1 MRLIV
6 SWKYHILSFIGWLLY
21 IFMSLFMMKLINRFV
36 DVKTWDEQTYKLFYY
51 AMFESFTT
59 AILAYLLSN
68 IILWYIDYK
77 INFNSITKKTLFGLL
92 ITFVITQTLY
102 TNILWPLLN
111 KISLM
116 YSKNPILEN
125 DTGFYIK
132 LVNSVFFSS
141 FFLVW
146 MFVVLA
152 YKTIVHLREVKIKK
166 IELESNLRESTLNSL
181 KGQINPHFMF
191 NSLNNIRGLVLE
203 DPFRSRDMIT
213 RLSEMLRYSLTK
225 NDLHQIKLEDELE
238 MVENYIQIS
247 KIQMEDRLQ
256 YIDEVAPETLVL
268 KIPPMILQ
276 MLVENAV
283 KHGVSNL
290 KEGGFVKVL
299 TKVQNEVLLLQ
310 VINTG
315 KLTIQS
321 DSTQIGLKNI
331 ASRLKLLY
339 GEKAIFDLKEEKN
352 EVKAEISIPLA

>member
-1 MRLIV
+1 
-6 SWKYHILSFIGWLLY
+6 
-21 IFMSLFMMKLINRFV
+21 
-36 DVKTWDEQTYKLFYY
+36 
-51 AMFESFTT
+51 
-59 AILAYLLSN
+59 
-68 IILWYIDYK
+68 
-77 INFNSITKKTLFGLL
+77 
-92 ITFVITQTLY
+92 
-102 TNILWPLLN
+102 
-111 KISLM
+111 
-116 YSKNPILEN
+116 
-125 DTGFYIK
+125 
-132 LVNSVFFSS
+132 
-141 FFLVW
+141 
-146 MFVVLA
+146 
-152 YKTIVHLREVKIKK
+152 
-166 IELESNLRESTLNSL
+166 
-181 KGQINPHFMF
+181 MF

-225 NDLHQIKLEDELE
+225 NDLHEIKLEDELE

-247 KIQMEDRLQ
+247 KIQLEDRLQ
-256 YIDEVAPETLVL
+256 YIDEVEPETLAL

-290 KEGGFVKVL
+290 KEGGFVKVV
-299 TKVQNEVLLLQ
+299 TKVKDDVLLLQ

-315 KLTIQS
+315 KLSIQS